1 MYHDHRVVGPHARLP
16 GFIPCYRLLGS
27 QTPPAHGIHHALHP
41 VSNSGYVPSTRIT
54 HGQTD

>member
-27 QTPPAHGIHHALHP
+27 QAPPAHGIYHALHP
-41 VSNSGYVPSTRIT
+41 IFNFRYVPIDNSLS
-54 HGQTD
+54 D